1 MCLSTGE
8 LERSS
13 WYQIQKKLPTFLRTP
28 KLELSLGLFVWMG
41 LSSSSALVLT
51 GNCSSFTTRVM
62 ATTILLLGLGVFLL
76 LRFVFWRLE
85 LPRKSPSPAP
95 GHGQA
100 ARHSVVG
107 IRKTKGDVSFV
118 SNNCMPTRGG
128 RRIPFHEASTW
139 RRQRAVLFRGKTS
152 IGEWV
157 MEKDVRTS
165 PFFRY
170 FTPEH
175 RHFYI
180 NDGLRRDQVE

>member
-1 MCLSTGE
+1 MSTGE

-95 GHGQA
+95 GHGHAHARTNTSPHTRAYINYSWVVIARSSGA
-100 ARHSVVG
+100 AAG
-107 IRKTKGDVSFV
+107 TGNGD
-118 SNNCMPTRGG
+118 CTLPTAPAWRAHV
-128 RRIPFHEASTW
+128 RTQASTPHA
-139 RRQRAVLFRGKTS
+139 RATLH
-152 IGEWV
+152 EWC
-157 MEKDVRTS
+157 
-165 PFFRY
+165 
-170 FTPEH
+170 
-175 RHFYI
+175 
-180 NDGLRRDQVE
+180 